1 MAENLVGYGFLNKEH
16 RSVEEVLVRAEKIAY
31 SAKDNEMK
39 EFLADLKDI
48 KRRVETQEHYFY
60 QAFGVNDFDGLNE
73 KLQEIEQSY
82 AALLARG
89 AAIWNIRKHINFEDI
104 SNAQSPEEIREAL
117 GIAIENFLHEEGRQD
132 FLEEILLNLTD
143 GQTVEESVGLFI
155 QQNLRLKDQGSGKK
169 SRFITHRGGNKVG
182 LGKFIVGYDLE
193 KHEVILETK
202 DIRVSQGFKKKMEE
216 VLNILVP
223 TRVRKRGAK
232 TYTNSGFRKRINDL
246 ALEVITDKQAYKC
259 ISEAMSQKEQF
270 DLKPN
275 LSSVIGYLG
284 EVRAVAML
292 NHLMPKDDKGKPI
305 GRASGV
311 GNVFGKFSIS
321 GRSEEIPIDVLC
333 MGWGFQIK
341 NYTLQDSRVTFSN
354 EAKAPYILESRMH
367 FSGTLYDTLISLFGV
382 YQYNQPL
389 QFSDGKE
396 LSNIEYYQE
405 LYNSI
410 YANDDSLFRRL
421 TPVFNS
427 RIPHMLR
434 MAESFKTNN
443 GDFMKEDVY
452 FNTFYWINRKLVPSS
467 YILDQLITQLERVEQ
482 GQGISANYTLSEPV
496 QWFTFKKVPRAA
508 EHTPMFEAAN
518 QLKMKYDITI
528 DLSGVGK

>member
-1 MAENLVGYGFLNKEH
+1 MAENLVRYGFLNKEH
-16 RSVEEVLVRAEKIAY
+16 RSVEEVLVRAEKIVY
-31 SAKDNEMK
+31 SARDNEMK
-39 EFLADLKDI
+39 EFLAELKDI
-48 KRRVETQEHYFY
+48 KKRVEMQEYYFY
-60 QAFGVNDFDGLNE
+60 QAFGVDNFESLNK
-73 KLQEIEQSY
+73 KLQSIEESY
-82 AALLARG
+82 AALLTRG

-104 SNAQSPEEIREAL
+104 SNAHSPEEIKEAL
-117 GIAIENFLHEEGRQD
+117 GIAIEDFLQEDGRQD
-132 FLEEILLNLTD
+132 LLEEILLNLAD
-143 GQTVEESVGLFI
+143 GQTAEESVNQFI
-155 QQNLRLKDQGSGKK
+155 QQHLRLDNLGNGKK
-169 SRFITHRGGNKVG
+169 SRFVTRRGGNRVG
-182 LGKFIVGYDLE
+182 LGKFIVGYDFE

-202 DIRVSQGFKKKMEE
+202 DIQVSQSFKKKMEE
-216 VLNILVP
+216 ALDILVP
-223 TRVRKRGAK
+223 TRVKKRGAK
-232 TYTNSGFRKRINDL
+232 TYTDSGFRKRINDL
-246 ALEVITDKQAYKC
+246 TLEVITDDQAKKY

-292 NHLMPKDDKGKPI
+292 NHLMPKDGVAAK
-305 GRASGV
+305 GV

-341 NYTLQDSRVTFSN
+341 NYTLQDGKVTFSN

-389 QFSDGKE
+389 RFSDGKE

-421 TPVFNS
+421 TPIFNS

-434 MAESFKTNN
+434 MAESFKTND
-443 GDFMKEDVY
+443 GDFTKEDVY
-452 FNTFYWINRKLVPSS
+452 FNTFYWINKKLVPSS
-467 YILDQLITQLERVEQ
+467 YILNQLINQLEQVEL

-496 QWFTFKKVPRAA
+496 PWFSFKKLPRSA
-508 EHTPMFEAAN
+508 EHTSMIKAEN

-528 DLSGVGK
+528 DLSNVGR